1 MFFFFLLDNTIENLI
16 PGMLVRSGRL
26 LKKKNKKKNPVIS
39 CKCKQ
44 SELLTQ
50 IFKFACLNFLLIVVF
65 LEQSE
70 NRNLLE
76 NSAFRIW

>member
-50 IFKFACLNFLLIVVF
+50 IFKFACLNFLLIIVF

>member
-50 IFKFACLNFLLIVVF
+50 IFKFACLIFLLIVVF

>member
-26 LKKKNKKKNPVIS
+26 LKKKNKKNPVIS

>member
-26 LKKKNKKKNPVIS
+26 LKKKNKKNPVIS

-50 IFKFACLNFLLIVVF
+50 IFKFACLNFLLIIVF